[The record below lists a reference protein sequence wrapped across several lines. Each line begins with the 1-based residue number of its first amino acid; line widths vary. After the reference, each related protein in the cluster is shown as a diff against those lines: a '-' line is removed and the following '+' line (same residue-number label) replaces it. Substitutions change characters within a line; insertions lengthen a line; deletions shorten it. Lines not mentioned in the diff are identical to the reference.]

1 MHRVVAVI
9 GALVIGLLAIGAIG
23 AQYETAVTGTQ
34 PAQQVTNE
42 TFTVDVGTTHAFN
55 ESRRDVV
62 YNDSVT
68 VYQNS
73 TEIDASEY
81 RWQPG
86 NGTLFVPSSS
96 SMTDG
101 ESAKITYQ
109 YTEPTGEQRIARD
122 VGLLPAQL
130 GEGLGILAAAAL
142 LVGGFALLRRTA

>member
-9 GALVIGLLAIGAIG
+9 GALVIGLLAISAIG
-23 AQYETAVTGTQ
+23 AQYETAVTGAQ

-42 TFTVDVGTTHAFN
+42 SFTVDVGTTHVLN

-62 YNDSVT
+62 YNDTVT

-86 NGTLFVPSSS
+86 NGTLFVPSDSAL
-96 SMTDG
+96 TDG
-101 ESAKITYQ
+101 QSANITYQ
-109 YTEPTGEQRIARD
+109 FTEPTGEQRIARD

-142 LVGGFALLRRTA
+142 LVGGFAFLRRTA